1 MTPFAALHVPGNP
14 LVLPNAWDAVSARI
28 FEAAGFPA
36 IATTSAGVAWALGYP
51 DGERVD
57 VDEMLAAI
65 ARIARV
71 VGVFVSADVEAGF
84 ARDIDALVAVMAR
97 VRDAG
102 AVGVNVEDWDV
113 HTGAPFPAPIAQAR
127 IAAIKQRLGDA
138 LFVNARTDLF
148 LHQVGDSATRLAA
161 TIERLRGFVAAG
173 ADGVFVPGVSDA
185 ATIAALTAAVDAPLN
200 VLAGPATPAVAEL
213 RKLNVGRVSV
223 GAGPMRTILGATRAI
238 AQELAS
244 RGTFSFTRDERAI
257 PYAELNALF

>member
-97 VRDAG
+97 VR
-102 AVGVNVEDWDV
+102 
-113 HTGAPFPAPIAQAR
+113 
-127 IAAIKQRLGDA
+127 
-138 LFVNARTDLF
+138 
-148 LHQVGDSATRLAA
+148 
-161 TIERLRGFVAAG
+161 
-173 ADGVFVPGVSDA
+173 
-185 ATIAALTAAVDAPLN
+185 
-200 VLAGPATPAVAEL
+200 
-213 RKLNVGRVSV
+213 
-223 GAGPMRTILGATRAI
+223 
-238 AQELAS
+238 
-244 RGTFSFTRDERAI
+244 
-257 PYAELNALF
+257 